1 MFCKK
6 DNFNSNMPLITL
18 DNIHLSFSDKPILFD
33 VSSTILKGDKI
44 ALIGRNGEGKSTF
57 MRILAGN
64 IEPDDGKLKIKNNI
78 KISYLEQTPPINN
91 DKNLFDVVAQGL
103 GEIGQLLSRY
113 QHLIN
118 CGKLEQTTQLQTQ
131 IEQRDGWQYLHK
143 IEVILN
149 RFDLNPKAVL
159 STLSGGWKR
168 RVMLAQ
174 ALINEPN
181 VLLLDEPTNHMDIT
195 AILDLEKMLK
205 DFHGTLVVISHDR
218 AFIKGIVNKVFDLD
232 RGHLSV
238 FDCNYVDYVKRKNTQ
253 LHAEEM
259 ANARFDKKLAQ
270 EEVWIRQGIKARRTR
285 NEGRVRNLQQMRN
298 QFISRRKQQGN
309 IKIHALDEE
318 KHISKLVFE
327 VKKISY
333 TINKINLVRDFSM
346 LVLKGE
352 KIGIIGGNGVGK
364 STFIKLL
371 LDKLQPDSGS
381 IRRSKTIKLAY
392 FDQMRENLDPNMKA
406 MDFVS
411 GGRERID
418 IGGKSKHIIGY
429 LRQFLFTGKQA
440 MAPIRMFSGG
450 ERNRLML
457 AKILS
462 QPANLLVLD
471 EPTNDL
477 DVETLELLEE
487 MLVDYAGT
495 LILIS
500 HDRAFLNNVVDSTVV
515 MDGNAII
522 NQYAGGYDDY
532 LLQKQDLQTQPLPAN
547 SHQKNQK
554 SKQSKQNS
562 LKKLSYKQQQM
573 LDTLPKKIEKTELE
587 INAIQLQLTDSEF
600 FQQADSQ
607 QALVKLARLEADL
620 ERYYE
625 KWSELE

>member
-1 MFCKK
+1 
-6 DNFNSNMPLITL
+6 
-18 DNIHLSFSDKPILFD
+18 
-33 VSSTILKGDKI
+33 
-44 ALIGRNGEGKSTF
+44 
-57 MRILAGN
+57 
-64 IEPDDGKLKIKNNI
+64 
-78 KISYLEQTPPINN
+78 
-91 DKNLFDVVAQGL
+91 
-103 GEIGQLLSRY
+103 
-113 QHLIN
+113 
-118 CGKLEQTTQLQTQ
+118 
-131 IEQRDGWQYLHK
+131 
-143 IEVILN
+143 
-149 RFDLNPKAVL
+149 
-159 STLSGGWKR
+159 
-168 RVMLAQ
+168 MLAR
-174 ALINEPN
+174 ALVQDPN

-205 DFHGTLVVISHDR
+205 DFHGTLVLISHDR
-218 AFIKGIVNKVFDLD
+218 SFIQGIVNKVFDLD
-232 RGHLSV
+232 RGKLSV
-238 FDCNYVDYVKRKNTQ
+238 FDCGYKDYVKRKDDQ

-285 NEGRVRNLQQMRN
+285 NEGRVRTLKTMRDS
-298 QFISRRKQQGN
+298 FINRRKKQGSV
-309 IKIHALDEE
+309 KIHSVDEDE
-318 KHISKLVFE
+318 KRVSKLVFE

-333 TINKINLVRDFSM
+333 QIAGIQLVKDFSM

-352 KIGIIGGNGVGK
+352 KIGIIGGNGSGK

-371 LDKLQPDSGS
+371 LDELQPNSGS

-450 ERNRLML
+450 EKNRLML

-487 MLVDYAGT
+487 MLVDYTGT

-500 HDRAFLNNVVDSTVV
+500 HDRTFLNNVVGSTIV
-515 MDGNAII
+515 MDGDGMI

-532 LLQKQDLQTQPLPAN
+532 LIQKQDATKQQ
-547 SHQKNQK
+547 QK
-554 SKQSKQNS
+554 SKPKVQVKNKTTNH
-562 LKKLSYKQQQM
+562 KKLSYKQQQE
-573 LDTLPKKIEKTELE
+573 LKQLPNKIEKTEIE
-587 INAIQLQLTDSEF
+587 IGEIQLQLSDPEF
-600 FQQADSQ
+600 FQQPESQ
-607 QALVKLARLEADL
+607 DALIRLARLEADL

-625 KWSELE
+625 KWSKLE